1 MIVRSIN
8 IDVYCSPEC
17 EFGFYKDGS
26 TCEDCPADTFK
37 AQIGNAGSCTPC
49 PSNSTTRRAT
59 AQTRNT
65 CCGYHLKL
73 VLICNSIPLGARRA
87 YYGKVS
93 IFLSAA

>member
-37 AQIGNAGSCTPC
+37 AQIGNEGSCTPC
-49 PSNSTTRRAT
+49 PSNSTTRGAT

-65 CCGYHLKL
+65 CCEFHLKL
-73 VLICNSIPLGARRA
+73 VLITR
-87 YYGKVS
+87 
-93 IFLSAA
+93 LSHFRFVCSVVHFGNQFH

>member
-37 AQIGNAGSCTPC
+37 AQIGDAVSCTLC
-49 PSNSTTRRAT
+49 PSNSTTRGAT

-65 CCGYHLKL
+65 CCGYQLKL
-73 VLICNSIPLGARRA
+73 VLITRLSHSRSIYSVVPFGNL
-87 YYGKVS
+87 
-93 IFLSAA
+93 FH